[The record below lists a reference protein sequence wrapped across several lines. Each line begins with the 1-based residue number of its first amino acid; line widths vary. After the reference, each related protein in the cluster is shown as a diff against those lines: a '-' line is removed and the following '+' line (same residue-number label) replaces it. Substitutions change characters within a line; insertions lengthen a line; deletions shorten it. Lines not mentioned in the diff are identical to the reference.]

1 MFAYCTDK
9 HKAIIEYIWIDGN
22 NGFRSKTRVLHSVF
36 IVNKQMF
43 NDLIWNYDGSS
54 TNQADSHGDT
64 EVILN
69 PCFIC
74 KNPLRK
80 NDSFS
85 QNYILLCDTYKTD
98 GSPLPSN
105 SRYKAN
111 KIFNSIDQNIEPW
124 FGLEQE
130 YFLTNNHSHNHIMN
144 LINMTEMISID
155 YPFELTTHYCG
166 SVKNN
171 EERLIAET
179 HLHACIEAGLTISGI
194 NAEVC
199 PFQWE
204 FQIGPVEGINAA
216 DSLIVARFLLERIA
230 EKYGY
235 TICYEPKPYPKIN
248 GSGCHIN
255 FSTNPMRKIGGI
267 EDIHNSIKKLEK
279 KQNEHIAVYGERNH
293 LRLTGKCETAD
304 INTFSYGIGTRNTSI
319 RIPNSVAKNGYGYF
333 EDRRPA
339 ANVDPYLATSIIFE
353 TCCLT

>member
-1 MFAYCTDK
+1 MFAHYSDK
-9 HKAIIEYIWIDGN
+9 HKAIIEYVWLDGN
-22 NGFRSKTRVLHSVF
+22 NGFRSKTRVLHGVF
-36 IVNKQMF
+36 TINKDMLV
-43 NDLIWNYDGSS
+43 DLTWNYDGSS
-54 TNQADSHGDT
+54 TNQADNNGDT

-85 QNYILLCDTYKTD
+85 QNYIFLCDTYKPD

-105 SRYKAN
+105 TRYNAN
-111 KIFNSIDQNIEPW
+111 KIFNSSDQKFHPW

-130 YFLTNNHSHNHIMN
+130 YFLINNHSHNNI
-144 LINMTEMISID
+144 ISLVSLFDFKGFD
-155 YPFELTTHYCG
+155 YPSELTTHYCG
-166 SVKNN
+166 SVKNID
-171 EERLIAET
+171 ERVIAET
-179 HLHACIEAGLTISGI
+179 HMHACIEAGLTISGI

-204 FQIGPVEGINAA
+204 FQIGPVEGIKAA
-216 DSLIVARFLLERIA
+216 DSLMVARFLLERIA

-235 TICYEPKPYPKIN
+235 NICYKPKPYPNIN

-255 FSTNPMRKIGGI
+255 FSTSSMREFGGI
-267 EDIHNSIKKLEK
+267 ENIHNSIKKLEK
-279 KQNEHIAVYGERNH
+279 KHNEHIAVYGEENH
-293 LRLTGKCETAD
+293 LRLTGNCETAD
-304 INTFSYGIGTRNTSI
+304 IKTFTYGIGTRNTSI

-339 ANVDPYLATSIIFE
+339 ANVDPYLATSIIFQ
-353 TCCLT
+353 TCCL